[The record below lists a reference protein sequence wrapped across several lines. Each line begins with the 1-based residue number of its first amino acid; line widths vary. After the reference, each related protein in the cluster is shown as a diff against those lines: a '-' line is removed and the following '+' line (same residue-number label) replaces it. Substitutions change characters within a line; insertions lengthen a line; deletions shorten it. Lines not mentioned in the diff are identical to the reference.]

1 MKEGEEE
8 EDEVEEEEVEEDK
21 ELIKTLFH
29 CFSWMFCGNKCIF
42 SECIFLML
50 YIDFDETEI

>member
-21 ELIKTLFH
+21 ELIKTLFR
-29 CFSWMFCGNKCIF
+29 CISRMFCRNKFIF
-42 SECIFLML
+42 SESIFFML
-50 YIDFDETEI
+50 